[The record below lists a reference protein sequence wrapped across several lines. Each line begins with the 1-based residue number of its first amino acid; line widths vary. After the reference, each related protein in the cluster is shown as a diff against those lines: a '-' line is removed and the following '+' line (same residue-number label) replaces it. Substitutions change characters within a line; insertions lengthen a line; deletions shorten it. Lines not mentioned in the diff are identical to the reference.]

1 MVTTYHPKRMRWIG
15 AVVGVL
21 LGLYLIVRAIAEPLV
36 IDTSDPATYRDDW
49 GGPTLAGVLLV
60 HCGPGVIAAVLLGWA
75 LVRRRA
81 SRQYRRKATGRG

>member
-1 MVTTYHPKRMRWIG
+1 MSTHRKRMRRVA

-21 LGLYLIVRAIAEPLV
+21 LGLYLIVRAIAEPFV
-36 IDTSDPATYRDDW
+36 IDTSDPATYQNDW

-75 LVRRRA
+75 LARHRA

>member
-1 MVTTYHPKRMRWIG
+1 MRRIG

-21 LGLYLIVRAIAEPLV
+21 LGLYLIVRAIAEPFV

-75 LVRRRA
+75 LHRRRA
-81 SRQYRRKATGRG
+81 SR